1 MGNQQVQDGIGGERL
16 RFFMRSLLDDLRA
29 LEIML
34 EEGLIEANVRRVG
47 AEQEMFLV
55 GPGYRPAPL
64 VMQMLQ
70 LLQDPHYTTE
80 LGQFNLEAN
89 MEPLTFGGKCLSDME
104 REITRLVE
112 KARAAAQELGA
123 DVALVGI
130 LPTLRKSDLGLE
142 NMAPV
147 PRYFALN
154 QAMNR
159 LRGGA
164 YDFQIKGVDELIVK
178 HDSVM
183 VEACNTSFQ
192 VHFQVG
198 AEEFA
203 KLYNIAQA
211 VAAPVLAAATN
222 SPLLFGRRL
231 WRETRIALFQQA
243 VDTRSTSHHLRER
256 QPRVSFGR
264 GWVRESVV
272 ELFQEDIARFK
283 ILIGGDLDE
292 DPFDVL
298 RQGNV
303 PRLKAL
309 RLHNGTVY
317 RWNRPCYGIT
327 DGRPHLRIENRYIP
341 SGPTVRDEVANGAF
355 WYGLV
360 CALSRQVED
369 ITRLIEFE
377 QAHSNFTAA
386 ARNGLASALVWLEG
400 KEVPARD
407 LLLDELIP
415 LARTG
420 LLGGGIAREDADLY
434 LGVIEDRVETKQ
446 TGSQWFHLSLAGM
459 KGKGTEAERM
469 SALTGSLVAQQKDGT
484 PVSRWKLARL
494 EEAGGWKVHYMKVE
508 QFMSTD
514 LFTVQEDEPI
524 DLVASLMDWEKI
536 RHVPVEDHEHRLVG
550 LVSYRSLIH
559 LLAQGEFWKR
569 GAPIPVSDVMK
580 RDLITVAPETPTQ
593 EAIALMKERRIG
605 SLPVVKDGR
614 LIGIVTERDFMD
626 IASELL
632 EDKLKD

>member
-1 MGNQQVQDGIGGERL
+1 MGNQQVQEGISGEKLRL
-16 RFFMRSLLDDLRA
+16 FMRNLLDDLRV
-29 LEIML
+29 LERML
-34 EEGLIEANVRRVG
+34 EEGLIESGVRRIG

-55 GPGYRPAPL
+55 GPGFRPAPL
-64 VMQMLQ
+64 VMEMLQ
-70 LLQDPHYTTE
+70 LLQDQHFTTE
-80 LGQFNLEAN
+80 LAQFNLETN
-89 MEPLTFGGKCLSDME
+89 MEPLSFGGKCLSEME
-104 REITRLVE
+104 QRITALVG
-112 KARAAAQELGA
+112 KARSSAAKLGA
-123 DVALVGI
+123 EIVLVGI

-164 YDFQIKGVDELIVK
+164 YEFQIKGIDELIVK

-198 AEEFA
+198 AKEFA
-203 KLYNIAQA
+203 KLYNIAQV
-211 VAAPVLAAATN
+211 VAGPVLSAATN

-243 VDTRSTSHHLRER
+243 VDTRSSSHHLRER

-264 GWVRESVV
+264 SWVRESVV

-292 DPFDVL
+292 DPFAML
-298 RQGNV
+298 RQGKV
-303 PRLKAL
+303 PQLKAL

-327 DGRPHLRIENRYIP
+327 DGKPHLRIENRYIP
-341 SGPTVRDEVANGAF
+341 SGPTIRDEVANGALWF
-355 WYGLV
+355 GLV
-360 CALSRQVED
+360 CALSREVDD

-377 QAHSNFTAA
+377 QAHQNFTAA
-386 ARNGLASALVWLEG
+386 ARNGLASELVWLEG
-400 KEVPARD
+400 KEVGARD

-420 LLGGGIAREDADLY
+420 LKGGGIAEEDIDLY
-434 LGVIEDRVETKQ
+434 LGVIEERVRTKQ
-446 TGSQWFHLSLAGM
+446 TGSQWFHLSLSAM

-469 SALTGSLVAQQKDGT
+469 SALTASLVRQQKEGK
-484 PVSRWKLARL
+484 PVATWKLASL
-494 EEAGGWKVHYMKVE
+494 EDAGGWKDHYMRVE

-559 LLAQGEFWKR
+559 LLAQGALWKR
-569 GAPIPVSDVMK
+569 GGPIPVSDVMK
-580 RDLITVAPETPTQ
+580 KDLITVAPETPTQ
-593 EAIALMKERRIG
+593 TAILLMKERGIG

-632 EDKLKD
+632 EEKLRE

>member
-70 LLQDPHYTTE
+70 LLQDSHYTTE

-89 MEPLTFGGKCLSDME
+89 MEPLSFGGKCLSDME
-104 REITRLVE
+104 REITCLVE
-112 KARAAAQELGA
+112 KARAAASELGA
-123 DVALVGI
+123 DIALVGI

-164 YDFQIKGVDELIVK
+164 YDFQIKGIDELIVK

-198 AEEFA
+198 AAEFA

-211 VAAPVLAAATN
+211 VAAPVLSAATN

-292 DPFDVL
+292 DPFEVL

-327 DGRPHLRIENRYIP
+327 DGKPHLRIENRYIP
-341 SGPTVRDEVANGAF
+341 SGPTIRDEVANGAL

-386 ARNGLASALVWLEG
+386 ARNGLASELVWLEG

-434 LGVIEDRVETKQ
+434 LGVIEDRVQSKQ

-469 SALTGSLVAQQKDGT
+469 SALTGSLVAQQKEGK
-484 PVSRWKLARL
+484 PVSTWKLARL
-494 EEAGGWKVHYMKVE
+494 EEAGGWKAHYMKVE

-580 RDLITVAPETPTQ
+580 RDLITVTPETPTQ
-593 EAIALMKERRIG
+593 DAIALMKERRIG

-632 EDKLKD
+632 EEKLKD

>member
-1 MGNQQVQDGIGGERL
+1 MGNQQVQEGISGEKLRL
-16 RFFMRSLLDDLRA
+16 FMRNLLDDLRV
-29 LEIML
+29 LERML
-34 EEGLIEANVRRVG
+34 EEGLIESGVRRIG

-55 GPGYRPAPL
+55 GPGFRPAPL
-64 VMQMLQ
+64 VMEMLQ
-70 LLQDPHYTTE
+70 LLQDQHFTTE
-80 LGQFNLEAN
+80 LAQFNLETN
-89 MEPLTFGGKCLSDME
+89 MEPLSFGGKCLSEME
-104 REITRLVE
+104 QRITALVG
-112 KARAAAQELGA
+112 KARSSAAKLGA
-123 DVALVGI
+123 EIVLVGI

-164 YDFQIKGVDELIVK
+164 YEFQIKGIDELIVK

-198 AEEFA
+198 AKEFA
-203 KLYNIAQA
+203 KLYNIAQV
-211 VAAPVLAAATN
+211 VAGPVLSAATN

-243 VDTRSTSHHLRER
+243 VDTRSSSHHLRER

-264 GWVRESVV
+264 SWVRESVV

-292 DPFDVL
+292 DPFAML
-298 RQGNV
+298 RQGKV
-303 PRLKAL
+303 PQLKAL

-327 DGRPHLRIENRYIP
+327 DGKPHLRIENRYIP
-341 SGPTVRDEVANGAF
+341 SGPTIRDEVANGALWF
-355 WYGLV
+355 GLV
-360 CALSRQVED
+360 CALSREVDD

-377 QAHSNFTAA
+377 QAHQNFTAA
-386 ARNGLASALVWLEG
+386 ARNGLASELVWLEG
-400 KEVPARD
+400 KEVGARD

-420 LLGGGIAREDADLY
+420 LKGGGIAEEDIDLY
-434 LGVIEDRVETKQ
+434 LGVVEERVRTKQ
-446 TGSQWFHLSLAGM
+446 TGSQWFHLSLSAM

-469 SALTGSLVAQQKDGT
+469 SALTASLVRQQKEGK
-484 PVSRWKLARL
+484 PVATWKLASL
-494 EEAGGWKVHYMKVE
+494 EDAGGWKDHYMRVE

-559 LLAQGEFWKR
+559 LLAQGALWKR
-569 GAPIPVSDVMK
+569 GGPIPVSDVMK
-580 RDLITVAPETPTQ
+580 KDLITVAPETPTQ
-593 EAIALMKERRIG
+593 TAILLMKERGIG

-632 EDKLKD
+632 EEKLRE

>member
-1 MGNQQVQDGIGGERL
+1 MGNQQVQDGITGEQLRL
-16 RFFMRSLLDDLRA
+16 FMRSLLDDLRA
-29 LEIML
+29 LDMMI
-34 EEGLIEANVRRVG
+34 EEGRIESDVRRIG
-47 AEQEMFLV
+47 AEQEMFLI
-55 GPGYRPAPL
+55 GPGFRPAPL
-64 VMQMLQ
+64 VMEMIEGLK
-70 LLQDPHYTTE
+70 DPHFTTE
-80 LGQFNLEAN
+80 LAQFNLETN
-89 MEPLTFGGKCLSDME
+89 MEPLSFGGRCLSEME
-104 REITRLVE
+104 ERLSELVG
-112 KARAAAQELGA
+112 KARDYAATLGA
-123 DVALVGI
+123 EIALVGI

-164 YDFQIKGVDELIVK
+164 YEFQIKGIDELIVK

-183 VEACNTSFQ
+183 VESCNTSFQ

-198 AEEFA
+198 AKEFA

-211 VAAPVLAAATN
+211 VAGPVLAAATN

-243 VDTRSTSHHLRER
+243 VDTRSSSHHLRER

-264 GWVRESVV
+264 NWVRESVV

-292 DPFDVL
+292 DPFAVL
-298 RQGNV
+298 RQGKV
-303 PRLKAL
+303 PQLKAL

-327 DGRPHLRIENRYIP
+327 DGKPHLRIENRYIP
-341 SGPTVRDEVANGAF
+341 SGPTLRDEVANGALWF
-355 WYGLV
+355 GLV
-360 CALSRQVED
+360 CALAREIGDV
-369 ITRLIEFE
+369 TRYLDFE
-377 QAHSNFTAA
+377 QAKSNFIVA
-386 ARNGLASALVWLEG
+386 ARNGLASGLMWLEG

-415 LARTG
+415 LARKG
-420 LLGGGIAREDADLY
+420 LQNGGIAAEDIDLY
-434 LGVIEDRVETKQ
+434 LGVIEERVRTKQ

-469 SALTGSLVAQQKDGT
+469 SALTASLVRQQKEGK
-484 PVSRWKLARL
+484 PVSAWKLATL
-494 EEAGGWKVHYMKVE
+494 DEAGGWKEHYTKVE

-559 LLAQGEFWKR
+559 LLAQGELWKR
-569 GAPIPVSDVMK
+569 GAPVPVSDVMK
-580 RDLITVAPETPTQ
+580 KDLITVAPETTTQ
-593 EAIALMKERRIG
+593 EAILLMKERRIG

-626 IASELL
+626 IAFELL
-632 EDKLKD
+632 EEKLND